1 MRTIDIIGSAVSNTL
16 RSKTRTLLTIL
27 AIFVG
32 AFTLTL
38 TSGLGTGI
46 NRYIDDTVASIG
58 ASDVM
63 TVTKA
68 SDSETTPGVPGSG
81 GPTEYDPDAVSAMPG
96 GATAPGGGFA
106 PTTTALTPDDL
117 ADLEQVE
124 GVLRVEPTRTI
135 SADYVQHGDGTKWV
149 ASVGSLIP
157 GQTVNLAAGDPLEDG
172 DELQLLIP
180 VDFVEAFGFD
190 SDEDAL
196 GQEVTIAISDGLRT
210 QHTVTATIVGIAEE
224 ALAGAGSSLIPN
236 DALTDELWALQNTG
250 IPEEQQNRYAS
261 ANAWYDADATEED
274 VAALKAALDEAG
286 FTGTTVADQLGMFKT
301 IIDAIVLVLNA
312 FAAIALLAAS
322 FGIVNTLY
330 MSVQERTRDIGLMK
344 AMGMGSG
351 RVFSLFSLE
360 AVFIGLLGSLI
371 GAGAAIA
378 AGTGISGAL
387 SASLFSD
394 LPGLTLIAFD
404 PVSVGI
410 MVLVVMGIAFLAGT
424 MPAARA
430 ARKDPVDALRY
441 E

>member
-1 MRTIDIIGSAVSNTL
+1 MRTIDLVGGAIANTM
-16 RSKTRTLLTIL
+16 RSKTLTILTIL

-46 NRYIDDTVASIG
+46 NRYIDDTVTAIG
-58 ASDVM
+58 AGDVM

-68 SDSETTPGVPGSG
+68 AESPGGGFGAAGSD
-81 GPTEYDPDAVSAMPG
+81 GPAEYDPDAVSAV
-96 GATAPGGGFA
+96 PGGGGGAFG
-106 PTTTALTPDDL
+106 PTVTALTPDDL
-117 ADLEQVE
+117 AAIAEVP

-135 SADYVQHGDGTKWV
+135 SADYVQRGDGTRFV

-157 GQTVNLAAGDPLEDG
+157 GQTVQLAAGDAPGAEAEQLQIVLPVSYVEPLGFASNG
-172 DELQLLIP
+172 DAI
-180 VDFVEAFGFD
+180 
-190 SDEDAL
+190 
-196 GQEVTIAISDGLRT
+196 GQAVTIGISDGTRT
-210 QHTVTATIVGIAEE
+210 QHTVEATVVGIAE
-224 ALAGAGSSLIPN
+224 AGLVGVGSSLLPN
-236 DALTDELWALQNTG
+236 DALTEALWTLQNTG
-250 IPEEQQNRYAS
+250 VPEAQQDRFAS
-261 ANAWYDADATEED
+261 ASAWFAADAGDEG
-274 VAALKAALDEAG
+274 VAELKAALGDAG
-286 FTGTTVADQLGMFKT
+286 FTGTTVADQLGAFKT
-301 IIDAIVLVLNA
+301 VIDAIVLVLNA

-330 MSVQERTRDIGLMK
+330 MSVQERTREIGLMK

-360 AVFIGLLGSLI
+360 AVFIGFLGSII
-371 GAGAAIA
+371 GAGIA
-378 AGTGISGAL
+378 MAVGTGISGAL
-387 SASLFSD
+387 AQGAFAD

-404 PVSVGI
+404 PVSVAT

-424 MPAARA
+424 LPAARA

>member
-1 MRTIDIIGSAVSNTL
+1 MRTIDIIGSAVANTL

-46 NRYIDDTVASIG
+46 NRYIDDTVAGIG

-96 GATAPGGGFA
+96 GAAAPGGGFA

-135 SADYVQHGDGTKWV
+135 SADYVQHGDGAKWV

-157 GQTVNLAAGDPLEDG
+157 GQTVTLAAGDPLEDG

-190 SDEDAL
+190 SDKDAL
-196 GQEVTIAISDGLRT
+196 GQDVTIGISDGLRT
-210 QHTVTATIVGIAEE
+210 QHTVTATIVGVAEE

-250 IPEEQQNRYAS
+250 IPEEQQDRYAS
-261 ANAWYDADATEED
+261 ANAWYDADATDED
-274 VAALKAALDEAG
+274 VEALKDALDEAG

-378 AGTGISGAL
+378 VGTGISGAL